1 MEQIVRP
8 FEKFLPGSHLIIGEA
23 GSGKTR
29 LIWSLLQEKD
39 FEEDDSINIV
49 LTDSE
54 KRIWSRPTRNPI
66 VTINPFDTDISWI
79 TEPKKPGIYYC
90 ACDYPPR
97 VITFL
102 ECLATWAIQN
112 EQKTDNKVRVF
123 IDFSSKYWS
132 LPEFIEQLSRL
143 HYITANQKGDDN
155 PTLEIWAVLGS
166 LRKISPKAKPL
177 FQQVSLTLLN
187 PFPET
192 WSGNLSELL
201 DSKCENLPELLTGID
216 KNVSDGYYYIPC
228 NQDDLYLNKKAIPK
242 L

>member
-8 FEKFLPGSHLIIGEA
+8 FEKFLPGSHLILGEA

-39 FEEDDSINIV
+39 YVEDDSINIV

-54 KRIWSRPTRNPI
+54 KRIWSKPTRNPI
-66 VTINPFDTDISWI
+66 ITIDPFKTDISWI
-79 TEPKKPGIYYC
+79 TEPKKPGIFYC

-112 EQKTDNKVRVF
+112 EKNINHKVRVF
-123 IDFSSKYWS
+123 IDFSSKYWL
-132 LPEFIEQLSRL
+132 LPEFIEQLHRL
-143 HYITANQKGDDN
+143 HYITAEQKDEN
-155 PTLEIWAVLGS
+155 RSLEIWAVLGS
-166 LRKISPKAKPL
+166 LKKISPHAKPL
-177 FQQVSLTLLN
+177 FQQVSLVMLN
-187 PFPET
+187 PFPEA
-192 WSGNLSELL
+192 WSSNLSELL
-201 DSKCENLPELLTGID
+201 DIKCENLPELLTGID
-216 KNVSDGYYYIPC
+216 NNVNDGYYYIPC
-228 NQDDLYLNKKAIPK
+228 DQNQLYLNKKAIPK